1 MKLTTR
7 FERILALLVGLTALV
22 ASLLATL
29 ELDSGRKGDRASLLG
44 ARLPVQIFE
53 GIASSQLRSDFH
65 LNTQREAVGVG
76 IAALSRQI
84 TALRAGQQ
92 LAFEG
97 VVGRADYAASRRL
110 QAAAREMAAISPESR
125 GVDRH
130 TAETILV
137 TTKALKEQVRMQGK
151 VIDRANRFSNRDGKA
166 VFALSL
172 VAISA
177 ALLGL
182 AAVLKAGPGGRIAL
196 TAGALALALS
206 IAWGG
211 FALSV

>member
-7 FERILALLVGLTALV
+7 FERILALLVGLTGLV

-29 ELDSGRKGDRASLLG
+29 ELDAARRGDRASLLG

-65 LNTQREAVGVG
+65 LNTQREAAAVG

-84 TALRAGQQ
+84 TALQAGEQ

-97 VVGRADYAASRRL
+97 AVGRADYAASQRL
-110 QAAAREMAAISPESR
+110 RAAAREMAAISPESR

-130 TAETILV
+130 TAATILV
-137 TTKALKEQVRMQGK
+137 TTRALNEQVLVQGK
-151 VIDRANRFSNRDGKA
+151 LIDRANRFSNRDGKA

-172 VAISA
+172 VAIAA

-211 FALSV
+211 LALSV